1 MHELCSGRPTK
12 FNRSSL
18 WRNWN
23 WINAHFFLWSFA
35 GGFLYDLFYCIRP
48 GQCQRTDDHEDDA
61 WLEAVDVSR
70 PFFAYS
76 WGRDEDDGLVCSF
89 LAAAVHDG
97 TDNKKCIPAFNIFTK
112 IRHDNKQLGNANV
125 ANCFPLLL
133 LLLPSHPPRHP
144 PHSAY
149 TYLVL
154 SPKER

>member
-48 GQCQRTDDHEDDA
+48 GQCQRTDDHEDGA

-70 PFFAYS
+70 PFLLTVGVAMKTMDWY
-76 WGRDEDDGLVCSF
+76 
-89 LAAAVHDG
+89 VHS
-97 TDNKKCIPAFNIFTK
+97 
-112 IRHDNKQLGNANV
+112 
-125 ANCFPLLL
+125 
-133 LLLPSHPPRHP
+133 LLLPSMMAQTIRNASRHLTFSQKYDMTTNNLEMP
-144 PHSAY
+144 MWPIVFLCCCCCSPVIL
-149 TYLVL
+149 LVIHHTVHIL
-154 SPKER
+154 T